1 MLKIGITERGDAGLN
16 FEWVDKLYQAN
27 IIITKHLTVKNT
39 RLIDALINNK
49 EKIILH
55 ATCTGYGG
63 TNIEPRVPTPNDVY
77 DGVQTLIHF
86 GFPAEQIVL
95 RTDPIFPTQIGIATV
110 KAVWEK
116 FSDTGVKRCRYSV
129 VDMYP
134 YVKKRIIDVVGKLPF
149 ETFKAPKEMMEAVKT
164 AMLTS
169 NMPYEF
175 ESCAEDLPVQ
185 TGCISKKDLDILGIV
200 AETEEGGFQ
209 RKGCMCLKGKT
220 ELLTKKRICPSGC
233 LYCYWKD

>member
-1 MLKIGITERGDAGLN
+1 MKIGITERGDAGLN
-16 FEWVDKLYQAN
+16 FEWVEKLCDAN
-27 IIITKHLTVKNT
+27 VIITKHLTTNNT
-39 RLIDALINNK
+39 RLIDSLINNK
-49 EKIILH
+49 DKIILH
-55 ATCTGYGG
+55 VTCTGYGG
-63 TNIEPRVPTPNDVY
+63 TKVEPRVPTPNAVY
-77 DGVQTLIHF
+77 DGVQELIRH
-86 GFPAEQIVL
+86 GFPAKQIVL
-95 RTDPIFPTQIGIATV
+95 RTDPIFPTQVGIATV

-116 FSDTGVKRCRYSV
+116 FSDTGISRCRYSV

-134 YVKKRIIDVVGKLPF
+134 HAKKRLLEAFDRLPF
-149 ETFKAPKEMMEAVKT
+149 ETFKAPKEMMEAVK
-164 AMLTS
+164 AAVLTS

-200 AETEEGGFQ
+200 TETEEGGFQ

-220 ELLTKKRICPSGC
+220 ELLTEKRICPSGC